1 LYFLPTIQT
10 TIFIRKASKMKC
22 PKCQFDNRDGA
33 KFCNECGHKLELA
46 CPKCRN
52 SNQPGSKFC
61 DECGYDLSKP
71 FVPKKSLESSQRPD
85 MHPDSSEPAVFPEG
99 ERRQATIVFSDLSG
113 YTAMNEQLD
122 PEEVEGIMGRIK
134 EEAVRIVESY
144 GGIVNQFVGDEVL
157 ALFGIP
163 TAHENDHLR
172 AVKSAFELHEMVRMM
187 SPKVEDRI
195 GKPLTMHTGINTGLI
210 VTNLRDDRDG
220 LYGITGETVNTGA
233 RLKSQAGSDEILV
246 SSNTQKLIAPYFVTV
261 KLEEIRM
268 KGKTEPTIPFR
279 VIEESKI
286 HSRIEAAEQKGFTTY
301 TGRDQELTTLH
312 TCLEKVVRGQGQF
325 ATVVGEAGAGKSRL
339 HYEFRHS
346 LDRKKITVLQ
356 GRCQSYGSDIPYLP
370 FVDAIRRGLH
380 LRDDYSPAE
389 LLEKAVTN
397 IKAIDPSLEQYI
409 PLYLHLLS
417 IRSDY
422 PLPAHLQGKE
432 LRKAMEEALALM
444 ITLNT
449 QHGPMVMI
457 LEDWHWSDEASQAAL
472 KHLIDVTTPYALMV
486 VVTYR
491 PDYSESW
498 GYLSYH
504 TPVVLKPLDAPHT
517 EEIIKSV
524 SGAVQLPEGLGK
536 LIHERTSGNP
546 LFIEEVCYSLIEE
559 GAVVIKEEQVTL
571 TQSLEKLSLP
581 NTVQAIIRTR
591 LDRLDSNTKEAV
603 RLASVIGRVFAQRTL
618 ERIYPEQAELS
629 ESLEVLK
636 AMEVIQ
642 QIRVLPEAEYTFRHV
657 LTQAVAYE
665 TLLLQRRKELHSAIG
680 RAIEELYSER
690 LEEQATILVYHY
702 TRSER
707 QDKATEYALI
717 AGDQAASLYA
727 NTEAT
732 TYYEQALTMA
742 QNLPPSLKV
751 QQWQIDASLKLAA
764 VGITRQDIE
773 RNRKNLEQAKSL
785 AEELNDETRLAQ
797 VLYWLGRIHY
807 VLWNPQIA
815 IEYAKQSL
823 GIADQL
829 ENDVLAAPPVNLM
842 GRVYWQLSDFTQASQ
857 MMERSVEQMRK
868 IGNKV
873 EEATASAFLGYVL
886 GTMGDFDRAL
896 FYIDNGIKLAQEIQN
911 PFAEANAYHLRGT
924 VCDQRGEWSQA
935 IMDYEKAIRIA
946 EKAEDLFR
954 LYLVKS
960 WKGRARTMAGDPNR
974 GQVLLEE
981 SLALAERIGTKF
993 WLAWQKTALA
1003 FSLFMLG
1010 ELDTGLS
1017 LCQKAIQIGE
1027 ETGDKYVIAFAYRTF
1042 AEIFSYLEPSDPLKA
1057 ERAILDAI
1065 RTQQEIDAKPELA
1078 RSYASYAHFLTGR
1091 GEKEKAKE
1099 YLAKATDMFRQMGMT
1114 WDLAQTDQLHLNLG
1128 I

>member
-1 LYFLPTIQT
+1 
-10 TIFIRKASKMKC
+10 
-22 PKCQFDNRDGA
+22 
-33 KFCNECGHKLELA
+33 
-46 CPKCRN
+46 
-52 SNQPGSKFC
+52 
-61 DECGYDLSKP
+61 
-71 FVPKKSLESSQRPD
+71 
-85 MHPDSSEPAVFPEG
+85 
-99 ERRQATIVFSDLSG
+99 
-113 YTAMNEQLD
+113 
-122 PEEVEGIMGRIK
+122 
-134 EEAVRIVESY
+134 VESY

-163 TAHENDHLR
+163 TAHEDDPLR
-172 AVKSAFELHEMVRMM
+172 AVKATLEMHEMVRQM
-187 SPKVEDRI
+187 SPEVKDRI
-195 GKPLTMHTGINTGLI
+195 GKSLTMHTGINSGLI

-220 LYGITGETVNTGA
+220 LYGITGETVNIGA
-233 RLKSQAGSDEILV
+233 RLKSQAGSDNILV
-246 SSNTQKLIAPYFVTV
+246 GAETQRLIAPYFETEA
-261 KLEEIRM
+261 LESIRM
-268 KGKTEPTIPFR
+268 KGQTEPTTPYRI
-279 VIEESKI
+279 IGASKI
-286 HSRIEAAEQKGFTTY
+286 HSRFEAAEQKGLTTF
-301 TGRDQELTTLH
+301 TGREQELTTIFS
-312 TCLEKVVRGQGQF
+312 CLEKVNQGKGQF
-325 ATVVGEAGAGKSRL
+325 VTVVGEAGVGKSRL
-339 HYEFRHS
+339 LYEFRHG
-346 LDRKKITVLQ
+346 LDREKVSVLQ
-356 GRCQSYGSDIPYLP
+356 GRCQSYGSDTPYLP
-370 FVDAIRRGLH
+370 FLDALRRGLH
-380 LRDDYSPAE
+380 LREEDSPAE

-409 PLYLHLLS
+409 PLFLHLLS

-444 ITLNT
+444 ITMNT

-457 LEDWHWSDEASQAAL
+457 LEDWHWSDEASQEAL
-472 KHLIDVTTPYALMV
+472 KHLLDVTAPYALMV

-491 PDYSESW
+491 PDYSANW
-498 GYLSYH
+498 GFLSYH

-517 EEIIKSV
+517 EDIIKSV

-559 GAVVIKEEQVTL
+559 DAVVIKKGQVSL

-591 LDRLDSNTKEAV
+591 LDRLDSNTKEAL
-603 RLASVIGRVFAQRTL
+603 RLASVIGRVFAQRIL
-618 ERIYPEQAELS
+618 ERIYSAQTELS

-636 AMEVIQ
+636 ALEVIQ
-642 QIRVLPEAEYTFRHV
+642 QTRVLPEAEYTFRHV

-665 TLLLQRRKELHSAIG
+665 TLLLQRRKELHGAIG

-702 TRSER
+702 ARSER
-707 QDKATEYALI
+707 QGKAIEYALI
-717 AGDQAASLYA
+717 AGNHAANLYA

-742 QNLPPSLKV
+742 RNLPPSPKV

-773 RNRKNLEQAKSL
+773 RDRTNLEQACTI
-785 AEELNDETRLAQ
+785 AEALKDESRLAR

-807 VLWNPQIA
+807 VLWNPKIA
-815 IEYAKQSL
+815 MEHARQSL
-823 GIADQL
+823 EIADRL
-829 ENDVLAAPPVNLM
+829 GDDTLAAPPVNLI
-842 GRVYWQLSDFTQASQ
+842 GRVYFQLSDFTEASQ
-857 MMERSVEQMRK
+857 FMERSVEQMRR

-886 GTMGDFDRAL
+886 GIMGDFDRAL
-896 FYIDNGIKLAQEIQN
+896 FHIDHGIQLAQEVQN

-924 VCDQRGEWSQA
+924 VCDQRGEWPQA
-935 IMDYEKAIRIA
+935 IMDYKKAIRIA

-960 WKGRARTMAGDPNR
+960 WKGRACTMAGDPSR

-1003 FSLFMLG
+1003 FCLFMLG
-1010 ELDTGLS
+1010 ELDTGFS
-1017 LCQKAIQIGE
+1017 LCQKAIRVGE

-1042 AEIFSYLEPSDPLKA
+1042 AEIFSSLEPSDPQKA
-1057 ERAILDAI
+1057 EDAILEAI
-1065 RTQQEIDAKPELA
+1065 RRQQEIDAKPELA
-1078 RSYASYAHFLTGR
+1078 RSYASYAHLLTSR
-1091 GEKEKAKE
+1091 GENEKAQE
-1099 YLAKATDMFRQMGMT
+1099 YLARATGMFRQMGMA
-1114 WDLAQTDQLHLNLG
+1114 WDLAQADQSYLNLG